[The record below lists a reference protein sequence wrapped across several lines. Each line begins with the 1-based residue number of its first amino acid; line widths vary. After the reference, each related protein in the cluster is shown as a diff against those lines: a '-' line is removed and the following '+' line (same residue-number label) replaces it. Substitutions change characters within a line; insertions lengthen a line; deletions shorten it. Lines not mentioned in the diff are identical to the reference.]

1 MPARWLG
8 WATECPLKQSPFH
21 LTRCLMT
28 PVSFPCLQRD
38 GSEQDAKDNVA
49 FLQGSGIPAAVWTVI
64 KRCTLRLS
72 C

>member
-1 MPARWLG
+1 
-8 WATECPLKQSPFH
+8 
-21 LTRCLMT
+21 MT
-28 PVSFPCLQRD
+28 PVSFPYLQRD